1 MQPFRLFAATGDAV
15 ARIDTRDGE
24 AFDVVCSLEGMKV
37 QSIAVDPHDPHRV
50 VAGTDDDGLFRTLDG
65 GGTWEFIGEGIPHR
79 RTPSVAIS
87 HAHRENGRSVIYAGT
102 EPSRL
107 YRSEDDGKSWQDF
120 PELPALPSSSTW
132 SFPPRPWTH
141 HTRWITPHHSDPSI
155 LYVGIELGG
164 VMRSTDGGETWEDRK
179 PGAYTDSHAIRVHPT
194 ATDRVYEAAGQGV
207 ALSLDRGESWSPI
220 DDGMDRHYAWG
231 IAVDPGDPDLWYV
244 SASHGARWA
253 HRSNGD
259 AQAHL
264 YRKRGDAPFELL
276 NGALSNPLPYMPY
289 SLLTLRERPGVVLAG
304 MQHGEILL
312 SEDAGDSWRK
322 LGLKLPALL
331 QLDEAVSYQAPGR
344 LT

>member
-1 MQPFRLFAATGDAV
+1 
-15 ARIDTRDGE
+15 
-24 AFDVVCSLEGMKV
+24 
-37 QSIAVDPHDPHRV
+37 
-50 VAGTDDDGLFRTLDG
+50 
-65 GGTWEFIGEGIPHR
+65 
-79 RTPSVAIS
+79 
-87 HAHRENGRSVIYAGT
+87 
-102 EPSRL
+102 
-107 YRSEDDGKSWQDF
+107 
-120 PELPALPSSSTW
+120 
-132 SFPPRPWTH
+132 
-141 HTRWITPHHSDPSI
+141 
-155 LYVGIELGG
+155 
-164 VMRSTDGGETWEDRK
+164 MRSTDGGETWEDRK